1 MPDQPVM
8 SSLLL
13 LRSLTAA
20 VAIATAL
27 AAVFAVGAIAYAK
40 AHGINLIDVLTA
52 PIAFVV
58 YAGPPL
64 IALGLASRSRTWTGA
79 AIAAALTALLAVG
92 LVVYHLA
99 PWHFDYWRG
108 NANDVQTQMLVATL
122 FLAWPIALV
131 AAAIWRAVNRETD

>member
-1 MPDQPVM
+1 MPAQPVN

-13 LRSLTAA
+13 VRMLAAA
-20 VAIATAL
+20 VAAATAL

-64 IALGLASRSRTWTGA
+64 IALGLASRAQSWAAA
-79 AIAAALTALLAVG
+79 AIASALTGLLAAG
-92 LVVYHLA
+92 LVVYRGA
-99 PWHFDYWRG
+99 PWHFGYWQA
-108 NANDVQTQMLVATL
+108 NANDAQTQMLVATL
-122 FLAWPIALV
+122 FLAWPTTII
-131 AAAIWRAVNRETD
+131 AAAIWRAVNPESD

>member
-1 MPDQPVM
+1 MPDQPVN

-13 LRSLTAA
+13 LRLLAA
-20 VAIATAL
+20 TVALATAL

-64 IALGLASRSRTWTGA
+64 IALGLASRSRSWTAA
-79 AIAAALTALLAVG
+79 AIATVLTALLAVG
-92 LVVYHLA
+92 LVVYRLA
-99 PWHFDYWRG
+99 PWHFDYWQG
-108 NANDVQTQMLVATL
+108 NANDAQTQMLVATL

-131 AAAIWRAVNRETD
+131 AAAIWRAVNRESD

>member
-64 IALGLASRSRTWTGA
+64 IALGLASRSRTWTAA

-92 LVVYHLA
+92 LVVYRLA
-99 PWHFDYWRG
+99 PWDFDYWQG
-108 NANDVQTQMLVATL
+108 NANGVQTQMLVATL